1 MTQLLHEMTLKQT
14 AEALQSKTVSSRE
27 ITQAL
32 IERIEER
39 EPQVRALNLLCT
51 EAALKEADAS
61 DKRRASGQELGI
73 FDGVPAIVKDN
84 ICTKGIATTCS
95 SKILEN
101 FVPPYDA
108 HVMERFKQ
116 QGIVMLAKSNLDEFA
131 MGSSTENS
139 AFHSTANPW
148 ELRRV
153 PGGSSGG
160 SAAAVASG
168 YAPFALGSDTGG
180 SIRQPA
186 SYCGVVGLKPTYGA
200 VSRYGLV
207 AFASSLDQIGPITRS
222 VEDAAMALNAI
233 CGHDGRDSTSLDIPH
248 PDYTRF
254 IGEGVRGMRIGLPKE
269 YFGAGLDP
277 EVKAAVD
284 KAVKA
289 LEAAGAVV
297 EEATL
302 PTFDYALSAY
312 YIMSSAEAASNLS
325 RFDGV
330 KYGFRAKQYDGLVDM
345 YIQTRNEGFGAEVK
359 RRIML
364 GNYVLSAGYYDAY
377 YLKALRVRTLI
388 KRDFD
393 ALFKKY
399 DCILS
404 PAAPTPAFIA
414 GEKSDPLSMY
424 LIDIY
429 TVPVN
434 IAGLA
439 AVSVPCAISS
449 SGLPIGMQLIAKPLG
464 EPEMLRAAYALEQ
477 AVGSLGKPTFREGS
491 SLTGKEAHA

>member
-1 MTQLLHEMTLKQT
+1 
-14 AEALQSKTVSSRE
+14 VN
-27 ITQAL
+27 
-32 IERIEER
+32 
-39 EPQVRALNLLCT
+39 ALNTLC
-51 EAALKEADAS
+51 AQQAMDASAES
-61 DKRRASGQELGI
+61 DKRRAAGQPLSMYDGI
-73 FDGVPAIVKDN
+73 PVVVKDN
-84 ICTKGIATTCS
+84 ICTKGIKTTCS
-95 SKILEN
+95 SRILEN

-108 HVMERFKQ
+108 HVVELFKNL
-116 QGIVMLAKSNLDEFA
+116 GVIVLAKSNMDEFA

-139 AFHSTANPW
+139 AFGRTNNPW
-148 ELRRV
+148 ELSRV

-160 SAAAVASG
+160 STAAVSAG

-186 SYCGVVGLKPTYGA
+186 SYCGVVGVKPTYGA

-207 AFASSLDQIGPITRS
+207 AFASSLDQIGPVTRT
-222 VEDAAMALNAI
+222 VEDAALVLNAI
-233 CGHDGRDSTSLDIPH
+233 CGHDRRDSTSLDMRH
-248 PDYTRF
+248 ADYTKA
-254 IGEGVRGMRIGLPKE
+254 IGMDARGMRIGLPKE
-269 YFGAGLDP
+269 YFGAGLDGD
-277 EVKAAVD
+277 VKAAVD
-284 KAVKA
+284 KAVQA
-289 LEAAGAVV
+289 LEDSGAIV

-312 YIMSSAEAASNLS
+312 YIISSAEAASNLS

-330 KYGFRAKQYDGLVDM
+330 KYGYRAKQYDGIVDM
-345 YIQTRNEGFGAEVK
+345 YVRTRDEGFGSEVK

-377 YLKALRVRTLI
+377 YLKALKVRTLI

-393 ALFKKY
+393 ALFEKF

-439 AVSVPCAISS
+439 AVSVPCALSRD
-449 SGLPIGMQLIAKPLG
+449 GLPIGLQLIAKPFG
-464 EPEMLRAAYALEQ
+464 EPQALRAAYALEQ
-477 AVGSLGKPTFREGS
+477 SLGSIGQPSFRGSLKGDREGAS
-491 SLTGKEAHA
+491 V

>member
-1 MTQLLHEMTLKQT
+1 MIHELTLKQ
-14 AEALQSKTVSSRE
+14 AMDALQKKELSSEELTRGLL
-27 ITQAL
+27 A
-32 IERIEER
+32 RIEEK
-39 EPQVRALNLLCT
+39 EPQVRALNTVCA
-51 EAALKEADAS
+51 EKAIKKAMES
-61 DKRRASGQELGI
+61 DKRRVTDQTFGP
-73 FDGVPAIVKDN
+73 FDGIPVILKDN
-84 ICTKGIATTCS
+84 ICTKGVSTTCS

-108 HVMERFKQ
+108 HVVEQLKQ
-116 QGIVMLAKSNLDEFA
+116 QGFVLLAKSNLDEFA

-139 AFHSTANPW
+139 AFHPTANPW

-160 SAAAVASG
+160 STAAVAAG
-168 YAPFALGSDTGG
+168 YAPLALGSDTGG

-186 SYCGVVGLKPTYGA
+186 SYCGVVGVKPTYGA

-207 AFASSLDQIGPITRS
+207 AFASSLDQIGPVTRT
-222 VEDAAMALNAI
+222 VEDAALALNVL
-233 CGHDGRDSTSLDIPH
+233 CGHDRRDSTSLDMTH
-248 PDYTRF
+248 PDYTAT
-254 IGEGVRGMRIGLPKE
+254 IGKDARGMRIGLPKE
-269 YFGAGLDP
+269 YFGPGLSAD
-277 EVKAAVD
+277 VKAAVD
-284 KAVKA
+284 KAVNA
-289 LEAAGAVV
+289 LEDAGAVV

-312 YIMSSAEAASNLS
+312 YIISSAEAASNLS

-330 KYGFRAKQYDGLVDM
+330 KYGYRAKQYDGIVDM
-345 YIQTRNEGFGAEVK
+345 YVQTRNEGFGPEVK

-377 YLKALRVRTLI
+377 YLKALKVRTLI

-393 ALFKKY
+393 SLFEKF

-439 AVSVPCAISS
+439 AISVPCALSGE
-449 SGLPIGMQLIAKPLG
+449 GLPIGLQLIAKPFG
-464 EPEMLRAAYALEQ
+464 EPDMLRAAYALEQ
-477 AVGSLGKPTFREGS
+477 AVGSLGQPSFRKGAI
-491 SLTGKEAHA
+491 K

>member
-1 MTQLLHEMTLKQT
+1 MYDLTLKQ
-14 AEALQSKTVSSRE
+14 AANALQRKEISSVELTQGLLAR
-27 ITQAL
+27 IT
-32 IERIEER
+32 EK
-39 EPQVRALNLLCT
+39 EPQIRALNALCAET
-51 EAALKEADAS
+51 ALEEAAAS
-61 DKRRASGQELGI
+61 DKRRAAGQAFGP
-73 FDGVPAIVKDN
+73 FDGIPVIVKDN
-84 ICTKGIATTCS
+84 ICTQGVATTCS

-101 FVPPYDA
+101 FIPPYDA
-108 HVMERFKQ
+108 HVVERLKA
-116 QGIVMLAKSNLDEFA
+116 QGFVLLAKANLDEFA

-139 AFHSTANPW
+139 AFHPTSNPW

-160 SAAAVASG
+160 STAAVAAG
-168 YAPFALGSDTGG
+168 YAPLALGSDTGG

-207 AFASSLDQIGPITRS
+207 AFASSLDQIGPVTRS
-222 VEDAAMALNAI
+222 VEDAALALNVLS
-233 CGHDGRDSTSLDIPH
+233 GHDCRDSTSIDMAH
-248 PDYTRF
+248 PDYTKT
-254 IGEGVRGMRIGLPKE
+254 IGKDARGLCIGLPKE

-277 EVKAAVD
+277 DVKAAVD
-284 KAVKA
+284 KAVNA
-289 LEAAGAVV
+289 LEDAGAVV
-297 EEATL
+297 DEASL

-312 YIMSSAEAASNLS
+312 YIISSAEAASNLS

-330 KYGFRAKQYDGLVDM
+330 KYGYRAKQYDGLVDM
-345 YIQTRNEGFGAEVK
+345 YVQTRSEGFGPEVK

-377 YLKALRVRTLI
+377 YLKALKVRTLI

-393 ALFKKY
+393 TLFEKF

-439 AVSVPCAISS
+439 AISVPCALSRE
-449 SGLPIGMQLIAKPLG
+449 GLPIGLQLIAKPFG
-464 EPEMLRAAYALEQ
+464 EPELLCAAHALEQ
-477 AVGSLGKPTFREGS
+477 AVGSLGQPSFREGA
-491 SLTGKEAHA
+491 K